1 MSEPAERV
9 VVCRV
14 GSERFAI
21 PVSAVSEVVATPP
34 RARMPGVSPA
44 VRGIANVRG
53 SLITTL
59 SGPALLGFPAD
70 VPAEWLLLL
79 TGWRGRVG
87 IEVDEVED
95 LFALEDHA
103 DVRLLA
109 LDTLLEPLLGP
120 EPSRR

>member
-1 MSEPAERV
+1 MSEPAQRV

-14 GSERFAI
+14 GSERFAL
-21 PVSAVSEVVATPP
+21 PVGAVREVVATPP
-34 RARMPGVSPA
+34 RARIPGVSPA

-79 TGWRGRVG
+79 SGWRGRVG

-95 LFALEDHA
+95 LFALAEHP
-103 DVRLLA
+103 DVRLLV
-109 LDTLLEPLLGP
+109 LETLLEPLLGA

>member
-21 PVSAVSEVVATPP
+21 PVSAVREVVATPP
-34 RARMPGVSPA
+34 RARIPGVSPA

-70 VPAEWLLLL
+70 VRAEWLLLL

-95 LFALEDHA
+95 LFALEAQDE
-103 DVRLLA
+103 VQLLD
-109 LDTLLEPLLGP
+109 LNTLLEPLLGP

>member
-1 MSEPAERV
+1 MSEPAQRV

-14 GSERFAI
+14 GSERFAL
-21 PVSAVSEVVATPP
+21 PVGAVREVVATPP
-34 RARMPGVSPA
+34 RARIPGVSPA

-59 SGPALLGFPAD
+59 SGPALMGFPAD

-79 TGWRGRVG
+79 SGWRGRVG

-95 LFALEDHA
+95 LFALEEHD
-103 DVRLLA
+103 DVRLLV
-109 LDTLLEPLLGP
+109 LETLLEPLLGA

>member
-1 MSEPAERV
+1 MSEPAQRV

-14 GSERFAI
+14 GSERFAL
-21 PVSAVSEVVATPP
+21 PVGAVREVVATPP
-34 RARMPGVSPA
+34 RARIPGVSPA

-79 TGWRGRVG
+79 SGWRGRVG

-95 LFALEDHA
+95 LFALAEHD
-103 DVRLLA
+103 DVRLLV
-109 LDTLLEPLLGP
+109 LETLLEPLLGA

>member
-1 MSEPAERV
+1 MSEPAQRV

-14 GSERFAI
+14 GSERFAL
-21 PVSAVSEVVATPP
+21 PVGAVREVVATPP
-34 RARMPGVSPA
+34 RARIPGVSPA

-59 SGPALLGFPAD
+59 SGPALMGFPAD

-79 TGWRGRVG
+79 SGWRGRVG

-95 LFALEDHA
+95 LFALAEHD
-103 DVRLLA
+103 DVRLLV
-109 LDTLLEPLLGP
+109 LETLLEPLLGA

>member
-21 PVSAVSEVVATPP
+21 PVSAVREVVATPP
-34 RARMPGVSPA
+34 RARMP
-44 VRGIANVRG
+44 G

-95 LFALEDHA
+95 LFALEDH
-103 DVRLLA
+103 DDIRVLGLE
-109 LDTLLEPLLGP
+109 TLLEPLLGP